1 MNGEVLKIALAVL
14 RIFIDSHNKGNECTL
29 GLEALNNQ
37 VCRNMS
43 RSSKKDRQ
51 KTRAHMVSA
60 LQALTD
66 KRILFMGTEKW
77 SDDPLARPK
86 EKQTKYVYGLT
97 HAALDHITRTSK
109 NVEGHSAQ
117 SKIALMDL
125 LAAFNAIKPQNEEQM
140 RIQPPPAVLVETISA
155 IVEKESDVTTR
166 STNITVS
173 ANNNNVQR
181 LVSEIRGMRWHNAS
195 SPANLLGALRQQ
207 TALSAASGVN
217 APDVQF
223 EPHKLKDAAAR
234 LVACGCAAYARTS
247 TVSSDTRNTSLKQS
261 GLYLTDLGLS
271 VAEAGDFQDNR
282 ETHQR
287 YVKKKIKATSMVKN
301 SKKTFAVAP
310 QSTNTMMEIRLS
322 NGTIV
327 PCRSAEEA
335 AAFCLAVGGH
345 STQSAGVPAVETPEE
360 PTTLSLDDTIAQ
372 IVSPTV
378 QALCQAIAT
387 ADSTEGAPDGL
398 DTVFLCHAITT
409 VHNIVSALKHV
420 VRERLADGQRFS
432 ANDIADYGAQVALDM
447 EQLAAGK
454 SRKLTLLSLERE
466 RSDLPT
472 TRWQSDKLEP
482 VIWRHVS
489 NLVGK

>member
-1 MNGEVLKIALAVL
+1 MNGEILKIGLAVL
-14 RIFIDSHNKGNECTL
+14 RIFIDCHNKGNECTL

-51 KTRAHMVSA
+51 RTRVHMVSA

-77 SDDPLARPK
+77 SDDPLGRPK

-97 HAALDHITRTSK
+97 NAALDHITMTSA

-125 LAAFNAIKPQNEEQM
+125 LASFRVIKPQNEEQM
-140 RIQPPPAVLVETISA
+140 RFNPPPAVLAETITA

-166 STNITVS
+166 SANITVS

-181 LVSEIRGMRWHNAS
+181 LVSEIRNAAWHNAS
-195 SPANLLGALRQQ
+195 SPANLVGALRQKNAN
-207 TALSAASGVN
+207 TPARGVN
-217 APDVQF
+217 APDLQF

-234 LVACGCAAYARTS
+234 LLACGVAVYAKTS
-247 TVSSDTRNTSLKQS
+247 TVNSDTRNTSLKQS
-261 GLYLTDLGLS
+261 GLYLTELGVA
-271 VAEAGDFQDNR
+271 VAEAGDFRDNR
-282 ETHQR
+282 EPHER
-287 YVKKKIKATSMVKN
+287 YIKKKMKAGQMVKN
-301 SKKTFAVAP
+301 SKKTLAVIP
-310 QSTNTMMEIRLS
+310 QSTGTAMEVRLP
-322 NGTIV
+322 NGTVV
-327 PCRSAEEA
+327 PCRNAEEA
-335 AAFCLAVGGH
+335 AAFCLAVSGR
-345 STQSAGVPAVETPEE
+345 PAPQGFVNAATTPDE
-360 PTTLSLDDTIAQ
+360 PATLSLDATIAQ

-378 QALCQAIAT
+378 QALCQAIAD
-387 ADSTEGAPDGL
+387 ADSSKDAPEGL

-432 ANDIADYGAQVALDM
+432 AKEIVDYGAQVALDM
-447 EQLAAGK
+447 EQLQEGK